1 MKSGYRHL
9 AYFVAVAEELHFRRA
24 AELLRVV
31 QPALSQQIARLE
43 AELGV
48 VAARPDQAA
57 GAAHRGGPGPA
68 GGRARAPGRAGP
80 GDRAGTA
87 REVVGAPG

>member
-24 AELLRVV
+24 AERLRVV
-31 QPALSQQIARLE
+31 QPAPSQQIARLE

-48 VAARPDQAA
+48 VAARLDQAA
-57 GAAHRGGPGPA
+57 GAR
-68 GGRARAPGRAGP
+68 RARWSAPRA
-80 GDRAGTA
+80 
-87 REVVGAPG
+87 EVVHRQSRWADRPLPVACWPGHP